1 MISLCVVVRMIQW
14 EAVIVQWQSFLFFCP
29 QKGHHF
35 FQKRMES
42 LGSSVFKCSFF
53 GAPFIAITD
62 YEGMECFFDPRLV
75 SSQYVV
81 LLFCAKD
88 LYSVLFWPRVISR
101 AFYRE
106 KIVICL
112 PTKQKHLA
120 ALEHVRAFQIEL
132 DGQCWFLR
140 RGKNRSTRR
149 KTSRNRGEKQQQT
162 NPQMMST
169 AKIWALATLVG
180 GEWSH
185 HSNAMYYN
193 QF

>member
-1 MISLCVVVRMIQW
+1 
-14 EAVIVQWQSFLFFCP
+14 
-29 QKGHHF
+29 
-35 FQKRMES
+35 MES

-112 PTKQKHLA
+112 PTKPKHLA
-120 ALEHVRAFQIEL
+120 ALENVRAFQIAGIGL
-132 DGQCWFLR
+132 
-140 RGKNRSTRR
+140 
-149 KTSRNRGEKQQQT
+149 TS
-162 NPQMMST
+162 
-169 AKIWALATLVG
+169 VG
-180 GEWSH
+180 
-185 HSNAMYYN
+185 
-193 QF
+193 F